1 MMGTVLAIIVVFLI
15 LALVTQSAGYYRRR
29 LSVADTEV
37 GGSESVAGSAAVG
50 IGAGLVVIALLL
62 LLYFGITRWDWL
74 GHVSPQNA
82 PMPSPASIAS
92 PVNPG
97 VGVSPAST
105 TPSAS
110 PSAKA
115 SP

>member
-1 MMGTVLAIIVVFLI
+1 MGTVLAVVLVFLI
-15 LALVTQSAGYYRRR
+15 LLLVTRSAGYYRTRFS
-29 LSVADTEV
+29 LADSEV

-50 IGAGLVVIALLL
+50 AGAGLIVLALLL

-82 PMPSPASIAS
+82 PLPSPASVAS

-97 VGVSPAST
+97 VGISPGS

-110 PSAKA
+110 PSAK
-115 SP
+115 PTP